1 MEGGKS
7 GEKSHNDGDN
17 VVKDKNSKHPPNDSP
32 PQQHFPHDAPL
43 LKSHM
48 LSHLQQTNKK
58 YSSNIVGLKP
68 CSLNDMLHILKE
80 LEYTLLIIPHLE
92 GYYFIYH
99 LQTCLSIG
107 FVAPMFNARILIG
120 DFEHMWKI

>member
-1 MEGGKS
+1 MEGSKS

-17 VVKDKNSKHPPNDSP
+17 VGKDKNSKHPPNDSP
-32 PQQHFPHDAPL
+32 PQQHSPMTNHYRSHICFPICNKQTRTILPTSDA
-43 LKSHM
+43 K
-48 LSHLQQTNKK
+48 
-58 YSSNIVGLKP
+58 VVRLKP
-68 CSLNDMLHILKE
+68 CSLSDILHILKE

-107 FVAPMFNARILIG
+107 FVAPVFNA
-120 DFEHMWKI
+120 